1 MNNKELNEQLAEFA
15 KKTGREL
22 SVKDG
27 KPYYGENLDLEG
39 CTGITSLPE
48 GLTVGGALY
57 LLDTGITS
65 LPEGLTVGGALD
77 LRGTGIT
84 SLPEGLTVG
93 GALYLRGTGITSLP
107 EGLTVGGYLDLEEEI
122 SQYINVV
129 KELSQEARQKIART
143 RNSTLRWEWRGKQY
157 IKADGIF
164 SIIERSH
171 GNVFRIRNIGKEKH
185 SYLITDG
192 EGHWAHGDSLGEARA
207 DLIYKINDRDTSA
220 YKKMKL
226 DDELTFEEAIAAYRT
241 ITGACSAGTRDFIE
255 NRLLKPYK
263 KKYTIREMIELTKGE
278 YGSEKLKDFF
288 GN

>member
-15 KKTGREL
+15 KKTGRGL

-27 KPYYGENLDLEG
+27 KPYYGENLDLHG
-39 CTGITSLPE
+39 TGITSLPE
-48 GLTVGGALY
+48 GLTVSG
-57 LLDTGITS
+57 
-65 LPEGLTVGGALD
+65 D
-77 LRGTGIT
+77 LFLHGTGIT

-93 GALYLRGTGITSLP
+93 GDLF
-107 EGLTVGGYLDLEEEI
+107 LEEEN
-122 SQYINVV
+122 SQHINVV

-143 RNSTLRWEWRGKQY
+143 RNPTLRWEWRGKQY

-164 SIIERSH
+164 SIIERCH
-171 GNVFRIRNIGKEKH
+171 GNVFRIRNIGEKKH

-226 DDELTFEEAIAAYRT
+226 DDELIFEEAIAAYRT

-255 NRLLKPYK
+255 NRLSKPYK